1 MKTNGKVFSTVPT
14 LKKSWRYLHHSFIE
28 GLFFP
33 RGSMPSLLHAQNCP
47 RRSQTIHYII
57 KPSIPKRW
65 GPILHPKMSLWREY
79 GLGFSHQI
87 SWKKR
92 TKGPARYLRPW
103 VSRLP
108 PGCERMEA
116 WVDIVKQVCRFFRGS
131 SFFFIFF
138 SPGRFHSPYAQAKLF
153 EMCKWSRDDDINELL
168 HLIQA
173 HADAARVVRER
184 CKTKRWI
191 KKKILE
197 MRSKSGCFYL
207 KAVRSEGGSRG
218 CQFWYEQMLYQQDF
232 EAYCFNCPLP
242 RSVWPR
248 HCRRPNE
255 CPGCMFL
262 EGWEVFFI
270 YLTRGA
276 FTQSLKVQ
284 DLPVPK

>member
-1 MKTNGKVFSTVPT
+1 MHIDQDEDEWKSLFHRPY
-14 LKKSWRYLHHSFIE
+14 LKEKLALPAPFIYR
-28 GLFFP
+28 GAFFP
-33 RGSMPSLLHAQNCP
+33 SGFNAFAITCTELPAPFPNNPLYNQALDPKALGAYPASENEPLARIRFKIFSPNLL
-47 RRSQTIHYII
+47 
-57 KPSIPKRW
+57 
-65 GPILHPKMSLWREY
+65 E
-79 GLGFSHQI
+79 
-87 SWKKR
+87 KKD
-92 TKGPARYLRPW
+92 KGPARYLRPW

-138 SPGRFHSPYAQAKLF
+138 SPGRFHSPIAQAKLF

-173 HADAARVVRER
+173 HADAARVVRDR

-218 CQFWYEQMLYQQDF
+218 CQF
-232 EAYCFNCPLP
+232 
-242 RSVWPR
+242 
-248 HCRRPNE
+248 
-255 CPGCMFL
+255 
-262 EGWEVFFI
+262 
-270 YLTRGA
+270 
-276 FTQSLKVQ
+276 
-284 DLPVPK
+284 